1 MGAAG
6 KATGVAFSAG
16 SPVVHVELFDAYPP
30 PVITLRVLGVA
41 TRIVEDFQIR
51 AGLLMGE
58 EADAEEWMVAEAGCG
73 IYQDNRPESII
84 EPIFFAPSVI
94 ADFRRLRTKQ
104 SAEICVI
111 CG

>member
-41 TRIVEDFQIR
+41 TRIVEDFQR
-51 AGLLMGE
+51 FLGTL
-58 EADAEEWMVAEAGCG
+58 
-73 IYQDNRPESII
+73 
-84 EPIFFAPSVI
+84 
-94 ADFRRLRTKQ
+94 
-104 SAEICVI
+104 
-111 CG
+111 